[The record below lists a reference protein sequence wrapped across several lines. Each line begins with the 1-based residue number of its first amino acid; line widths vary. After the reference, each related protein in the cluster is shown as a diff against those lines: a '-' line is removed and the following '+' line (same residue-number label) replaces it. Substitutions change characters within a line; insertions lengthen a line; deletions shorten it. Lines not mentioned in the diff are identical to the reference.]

1 MMTIK
6 RRRFAAIAGMIGPA
20 LFVVTFTIEG
30 WLRPGYRAREMF
42 VSELSL
48 GSRGWIQIANFI
60 VTGVLLLLFARGVAG
75 QFRDGK
81 ASRAGPILLTI
92 IGIGFLASGPFVMD
106 PPSTPADEM
115 SWHSKL
121 HWNVFGALVFALSP
135 VSCFVF
141 LRRFYAEPA
150 WWPLRWPTIAAGIT
164 TAAAALFMAIAPTRP
179 PEAPNA
185 FNAWNG
191 AVQRVF
197 VIIYLAW
204 IFMFAWRLGS
214 LQANGGAGRRARR
227 RSSPTSR

>member
-1 MMTIK
+1 LIE
-6 RRRFAAIAGMIGPA
+6 RRSLAAIAGLIGPS
-20 LFVVTFTIEG
+20 LFVATFTIAG

-48 GSRGWIQIANFI
+48 GPRGWIQIANFI
-60 VTGVLLLLFARGVAG
+60 ITGVLLLLFARGVTA

-106 PPSTPADEM
+106 SPSTPADQM
-115 SWHSKL
+115 SWHGRL
-121 HWNVFGALVFALSP
+121 HGNVFGALVFALSP

-141 LRRFYAEPA
+141 LRRFRADPA
-150 WWPLRWPTIAAGIT
+150 WRPLRWLTIAAGIT
-164 TAAAALFMAIAPTRP
+164 TAWAVLFLAIAPTRP

-197 VIIYLAW
+197 VITYLAW
-204 IFMFAWRLGS
+204 IFMCAWRLGS
-214 LQANGGAGRRARR
+214 LETNGAAGRRARR
-227 RSSPTSR
+227 RSSPTSQ

>member
-1 MMTIK
+1 MIE
-6 RRRFAAIAGMIGPA
+6 RRWLGAIAGMIGPA
-20 LFVVTFTIEG
+20 LFVVTFTIAG

-48 GSRGWIQIANFI
+48 GPRGWIQIANFI
-60 VTGVLLLLFARGVAG
+60 VTGVQLLLFARGVAA
-75 QFRDGK
+75 QFPDGK
-81 ASRAGPILLTI
+81 ASRAGPILVTI

-197 VIIYLAW
+197 VINYLAW
-204 IFMFAWRLGS
+204 VFMFAWRLGS
-214 LQANGGAGRRARR
+214 LQANGAARRRARR
-227 RSSPTSR
+227 RSSPTSQ